1 MAVSEQTPYIE
12 YTANGTTTSFAL
24 DFDCDNQNHLIVLI
38 DGIEPVVGAWS
49 LSNGAVVFN
58 TAPENGKKITLQR
71 NTPFSRTTD
80 YQSYNNSFR
89 PSAVNK
95 DFDWIWLKLQELGV
109 ADYLLRLYID
119 RLHGEQK
126 TYIDQKDTQLQ
137 NNINN
142 LSTHVDQQDAQ
153 LQQNIDN
160 LKIYVDDEDDELR
173 AYLMEE
179 IRKQGVA
186 LDQLDE
192 YYNYLMQQLAQIAVD
207 KGWAA
212 ALVAD
217 SSGMSQQQ
225 INDLA
230 EKWHPINVEKFRQAG
245 FSDSQTIQAALDYI
259 NDLPFSGTR
268 LIFEAGRLYTYN
280 AEHSIKNINDL
291 VLDLNGATLKR
302 ANGSTTSAL
311 LAQELTVAGSAG
323 LTLTLDYIPD
333 NWNVGE
339 YLTVFTSDSDQD
351 TSRTRRRI
359 TSINRTNNTVKI
371 YAPLEFSPAKTTLPV
386 GTRVAKNFSCFSGR
400 PSSTDSGSYPL
411 EAGINKRI
419 FVTNGTIDG
428 NRANQYN
435 VSWRFITEVGI
446 HSIGGVIDKVHFKNI
461 TSETVVGHG
470 MSVQNCIYEDIGGS
484 LYHTSLND
492 ASKAIAG
499 FAWFT
504 NNTVKRCNLETTA
517 RIGHSE
523 GAITFSWGAGN
534 FIVKDNVLEDLTEC
548 FLGGFSTYT
557 EAHGDEFL
565 MVSGNIVKGAKG
577 LIWGAQEPT
586 RGIHVTGNI
595 FHDCGDN
602 TAITK
607 SIVANPNNSIHG
619 NTLTGNTQIYQQ
631 GTFDELTGN
640 TVAFQQGTFDKLK
653 AGVRRDTFGSIDNT
667 VQYSAHSL
675 IPNYLPTLDSGT
687 VTASE
692 RNGTNFH
699 AFVSTAGSGTVHYHP
714 NGANSGSAF
723 STFNPSDK
731 TYVLGTNI
739 TDGKV
744 HIKAGGYQDK
754 MRFKSSSVDMPNFS
768 GLVFGADDADGSWR
782 FVIVSNDLVLQRRES
797 GAWVAKQTF
806 SATP

>member
-1 MAVSEQTPYIE
+1 MADQPVTREKLIN
-12 YTANGTTTSFAL
+12 ADIDA
-24 DFDCDNQNHLIVLI
+24 DNL
-38 DGIEPVVGAWS
+38 
-49 LSNGAVVFN
+49 
-58 TAPENGKKITLQR
+58 GK
-71 NTPFSRTTD
+71 
-80 YQSYNNSFR
+80 
-89 PSAVNK
+89 AVN
-95 DFDWIWLKLQELGV
+95 ELGV
-109 ADYLLRLYID
+109 VNPRYGNPYKTAPQAIKDIEDNGNAEISNLRNVI
-119 RLHGEQK
+119 
-126 TYIDQKDTQLQ
+126 
-137 NNINN
+137 
-142 LSTHVDQQDAQ
+142 SV
-153 LQQNIDN
+153 
-160 LKIYVDDEDDELR
+160 
-173 AYLMEE
+173 
-179 IRKQGVA
+179 
-186 LDQLDE
+186 
-192 YYNYLMQQLAQIAVD
+192 
-207 KGWAA
+207 AA
-212 ALVAD
+212 AAGAGENGWTATLIVD

-230 EKWHPINVEKFRQAG
+230 KKWHPINVEQFRQVG

-259 NDLPFSGTR
+259 NDLPYSGTH

-291 VLDLNGATLKR
+291 LIDLNGATLKR

-333 NWNVGE
+333 NWSVGE

-371 YAPLEFSPAKTTLPV
+371 YASLEFSPAKTTLPV

-400 PSSTDSGSYPL
+400 PSAPDSGSYPL
-411 EAGINKRI
+411 EAGINERI
-419 FVTNGTIDG
+419 FITNGTIDG

-435 VSWRFITEVGI
+435 VSWRFITEIGI
-446 HSIGGVIDKVHFKNI
+446 HSIGGVINKVHFKNI
-461 TSETVVGHG
+461 TSETISGHG

-534 FIVKDNVLEDLTEC
+534 FIIKDNVLEDLTEC

-577 LIWGAQEPT
+577 IIWGAQEPT
-586 RGIHVTGNI
+586 RGIHITGNI

-602 TAITK
+602 TTITK
-607 SIVANPNNSIHG
+607 SIAANPNNSIHG
-619 NTLTGNTQIYQQ
+619 NTLTGNTI
-631 GTFDELTGN
+631 
-640 TVAFQQGTFDKLK
+640 AFQQGIFNKLK
-653 AGVRRDTFGSIDNT
+653 AGVRRDTFGSVDNT
-667 VQYSAHSL
+667 VQYSAYSL
-675 IPNYLPTLDSGT
+675 IPDYLPPLDSGV

-699 AFVSTAGSGTVHYHP
+699 AFVSTAGSGIIHYHP
-714 NGANSGSAF
+714 SGTNSGSAF
-723 STFNPSDK
+723 ATFNPPDK

-739 TDGKV
+739 LDGKV
-744 HIKAGGYQDK
+744 HIKAGVFQDK
-754 MRFKSSSVDMPNFS
+754 MRFKSSSVDMPNFN

-782 FVIVSNDLVLQRRES
+782 FVIVANTLVLQRRES

-806 SATP
+806 GASS